1 MFIIPT
7 WLFEREKIATMI
19 PTLDIKTIEM
29 ILSRKVKFYKFRYD
43 TSTWRDAFT
52 AELLYWFSNKI
63 ELIPKRKLRDSN
75 FIDDFD
81 HWKTYYEQY
90 VRILYYFVVYKNIRD
105 SDELRKIFSY
115 LFSVDKNDN
124 PYRNS
129 YDMISAEKLINAYD
143 YIRLEAIWDY
153 SPVSI
158 DDEDYTNRDY
168 LNVLIG
174 RWNTKEMKNKLKTF
188 EKNYLKKSIN
198 NNNEVTISKS
208 IIIDDDS
215 DIKINKNKVI
225 RIDNNNKSDEFNEI
239 ISDFLKELSK
249 QLIIKKVD
257 IKYSD

>member
-1 MFIIPT
+1 MIIST
-7 WLFEREKIATMI
+7 V
-19 PTLDIKTIEM
+19 DNKTIEM
-29 ILSRKVKFYKFRYD
+29 ILSRKAKFYEFIFDPY
-43 TSTWRDAFT
+43 TWRDAFT
-52 AELLYWFSNKI
+52 AELLNWFSNKI

-81 HWKTYYEQY
+81 HWKTYYEQF
-90 VRILYYFVVYKNIRD
+90 VRILYYFVVYKDIID
-105 SDELRKIFSY
+105 YDELKKIFSY

-129 YDMISAEKLINAYD
+129 YNMISSEKLIKAYD
-143 YIRLEAIWDY
+143 YIRVEAICNY
-153 SPVSI
+153 TRVPI
-158 DDEDYTNRDY
+158 DGEDYTDRDY
-168 LNVLIG
+168 INVLIG
-174 RWNTKEMKNKLKTF
+174 SWKTKEMKNKLKTF

-198 NNNEVTISKS
+198 NNNEVTISKL
-208 IIIDDDS
+208 IRIDDDS

-225 RIDNNNKSDEFNEI
+225 RIDNNKSDEFNEI